1 MKSTLL
7 TIAVSLTIGSATTSY
22 HLSSLPQP
30 TDAQKNLI
38 ILFNSITTVGA
49 TAIFGLLDDKDN
61 DDRPTV
67 GDHRPNPSED
77 AISPESKNSLP
88 PMPPGHPT
96 TATLPPSP
104 ARSASTPQSS
114 IHPQPIESAPTT
126 PAIED

>member
-1 MKSTLL
+1 MKATLL
-7 TIAVSLTIGSATTSY
+7 TIALSLTIGSATTSY
-22 HLSSLPQP
+22 HLSSLPSP

-61 DDRPTV
+61 D
-67 GDHRPNPSED
+67 RPNPPAD

-88 PMPPGHPT
+88 PKPPGHL
-96 TATLPPSP
+96 TAATPPPSR
-104 ARSASTPQSS
+104 ARSASTSQSSTHPQST
-114 IHPQPIESAPTT
+114 ENAPTT

>member
-1 MKSTLL
+1 MKTTLL

-22 HLSSLPQP
+22 HLSSLPTP

-49 TAIFGLLDDKDN
+49 TAIFGLLDDKEN
-61 DDRPTV
+61 D
-67 GDHRPNPSED
+67 RPNPSED
-77 AISPESKNSLP
+77 ATSPESKNSLP

-96 TATLPPSP
+96 TATPPPLPAP
-104 ARSASTPQSS
+104 SASTPQSS
-114 IHPQPIESAPTT
+114 THPQSTENVPAT